1 MEHINFGIDLGTT
14 NSGICKFED
23 GKIQI
28 FKNPVGFSDTLPS
41 AISFR
46 KSRISIGGKAREMM
60 GKTNTDVFTAFKRKM
75 GTDHQYLI
83 SETNESKSAIDLS
96 AMILKELSSFVTDEK
111 IESVIIT
118 IPASFDTIQ
127 SNATKKAGH
136 QAGFSEVVLLQ
147 EPIAACLAY
156 ANYHEQENQVEK
168 NWLVYDFGGGTF
180 DTALVKINERELK
193 VIDHQGNNFLGGVD
207 LDHLLIEKLITPSIE
222 DFLGESDLYKK
233 MMSSTDSSYHK
244 LYYELLYKAE
254 EIKKELS
261 IKESVTTELEL
272 NDGDDLIEFTVTRKD
287 FNEAIHKKVE
297 ESIELIHKLLFE
309 NEKSITDIERI
320 ILVGGT
326 TYIPYIRERLKEV
339 FNITVDNS
347 IDPTTAVMVGAAYY
361 AGSKAKEVSLN
372 KLQEIQQETPN
383 IENTA
388 NFQVIYETNT
398 QDNDELISVISNS
411 EAQFF
416 YRIIRKDGG
425 FDTGIT
431 SFQGKFNEF
440 VKILP
445 KSRNQFFLTIF
456 DQNQNMIYEN
466 KTIFI
471 NHGVYNISGQPLPN
485 DICLEVDD
493 SFGETYL
500 EKIFSKNDILPL
512 SKTIYK
518 TTSKNFIK
526 DSNDK
531 LIINVTEGKSGT
543 LPGSNM
549 TIGYIEINSKEMPHN
564 LLKGMDIEIKFA
576 ISESRDLTVSVY
588 ISSIDF
594 EIKEVFN
601 PHSKS
606 INKNKFLKDIDITI
620 REIDT
625 ELDNAEFDEDNYA
638 YYGQLKKI
646 KDELVKIDLELIEVE
661 ENESTERIFQLDER
675 KRTALQQYD
684 GLMRHKAV
692 IAEIEEYNISK
703 ASLITILDDASPRQA
718 EQFQKIVKN
727 EKYILESNE
736 KSIIK
741 GKIKELDLLYRDI
754 YYKKDESYANLYYHY
769 KYKSANEYSN
779 PLKLNQLIEAGDKA
793 IEQGNFKEVKYIVYE
808 MYNLLI
814 VKPKDSFED
823 KDGNLGLK

>member
-1 MEHINFGIDLGTT
+1 MENINFGIDLGTT
-14 NSGICKFED
+14 NSGICKFEE
-23 GKIQI
+23 GKIHI

-46 KSRISIGGKAREMM
+46 KNRISIGGKAREMM
-60 GKTNTDVFTAFKRKM
+60 GKPNSDVFTAFKRKM

-96 AMILKELSSFVTDEK
+96 AMILKELASFVTDEK

-136 QAGFSEVVLLQ
+136 QAGFAEVVLLQ

-156 ANYHEQENQVEK
+156 ANFHEQESLEEK

-180 DTALVKINERELK
+180 DAALVKINERELK

-207 LDHLLIEKLITPSIE
+207 LDHLVIEKLITPSIE
-222 DFLGESDLYKK
+222 EFLGETDLFKK
-233 MMSSTDSSYHK
+233 MMSSTDATYHK
-244 LYYELLYKAE
+244 LYYELLYKSE

-261 IKESVTTELEL
+261 IKDAVITELEL

-287 FNEAIHKKVE
+287 FNNVIHPKVE
-297 ESIELIHKLLFE
+297 ESIELIQKLLFE
-309 NEKSITDIERI
+309 NEKAAGDIERI

-347 IDPTTAVMVGAAYY
+347 IDPTTAVMAGAAYY
-361 AGSKAKEVSLN
+361 AGSKAKEESLHN
-372 KLQEIQQETPN
+372 LKEIQQEEVREESDTR
-383 IENTA
+383 
-388 NFQVIYETNT
+388 FQVIYETNT
-398 QDNDELISVISNS
+398 QDSEELISVITNS
-411 EAQFF
+411 KAPFF

-425 FDTGIT
+425 FDTGLIA
-431 SFQGKFNEF
+431 FQEKFNEF
-440 VKILP
+440 AKVLP
-445 KSRNQFFLTIF
+445 KTRNHFMLTLF
-456 DQNQNMIYEN
+456 DQNQNVVYEN

-493 SFGETYL
+493 TFGETYL

-512 SKTIYK
+512 SKTLYK
-518 TTSKNFIK
+518 TTSKNFLK

-531 LIINVTEGKSGT
+531 LIINITEGKSGT

-549 TIGYIEINSKEMPHN
+549 TIGYIEIASKDMPHN
-564 LLKGMDIEIKFA
+564 LLKGMDIEIKFT

-606 INKNKFLKDIDITI
+606 INKHKFLKDIDTTI
-620 REIDT
+620 QEIDF
-625 ELDNAEFDEDNYA
+625 ELTNAEFDEDNYA
-638 YYGQLKKI
+638 YYGKLKKI
-646 KDELVKIDLELIEVE
+646 KDALVAIDLELIEVE
-661 ENESTERIFQLDER
+661 ENEATERIFQLDER
-675 KRTALQQYD
+675 KRSALQQFD
-684 GLMRHKAV
+684 ELIRHKAV
-692 IAEIEEYNISK
+692 IAEIEEYQISK
-703 ASLITILDDASPRQA
+703 ADLLSILEDASPRQV
-718 EQFQKIVKN
+718 EQFEKIIKN
-727 EKYILESNE
+727 EKSILESNE

-741 GKIKELDLLYRDI
+741 GKIKELELLYRDI
-754 YYKKDESYANLYYHY
+754 YYKKDESYGNLYYYY
-769 KYKSANEYSN
+769 KYKSESEYSN
-779 PLKLNQLIEAGDKA
+779 PKKLEELIRAGDNA
-793 IEQGNFKEVKYIVYE
+793 MEQGNFKEVKYIVYE
-808 MYNLLI
+808 LYNLLI
-814 VKPKDSFED
+814 VKPKDHFED
-823 KDGNLGLK
+823 KDGSLGLK